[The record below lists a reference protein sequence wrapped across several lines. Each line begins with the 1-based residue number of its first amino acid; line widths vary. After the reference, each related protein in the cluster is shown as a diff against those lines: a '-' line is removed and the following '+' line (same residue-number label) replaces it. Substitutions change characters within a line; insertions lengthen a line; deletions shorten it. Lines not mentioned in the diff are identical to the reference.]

1 MTWQSWCGHKLVS
14 AAEALDIIQ
23 PTDRVFTAGLTGTPF
38 TLCRALV
45 ENRQRLRGLRLNT
58 LVSLF
63 DWNVPGL
70 DEYFHFESWYLS
82 RRERPLLQQGQLD
95 YVPVSY
101 FRAEAPPYGIA
112 TRQKPAP
119 TRPGPDPRGSSG
131 FSSRVAGS
139 GGTDVSRK
147 RGNAP
152 SLTRRAQAVIKGVE
166 YRPERA
172 GED

>member
-23 PTDRVFTAGLTGTPF
+23 PTDRVFIAGLTGTPF

-63 DWNVPGL
+63 DWNLPGL

-112 TRQKPAP
+112 TLRGKSPRQ
-119 TRPGPDPRGSSG
+119 
-131 FSSRVAGS
+131 
-139 GGTDVSRK
+139 
-147 RGNAP
+147 
-152 SLTRRAQAVIKGVE
+152 RAQALTRVAHPDFQAE
-166 YRPERA
+166 LQEAAERMFH
-172 GED
+172 GKEEMLPH